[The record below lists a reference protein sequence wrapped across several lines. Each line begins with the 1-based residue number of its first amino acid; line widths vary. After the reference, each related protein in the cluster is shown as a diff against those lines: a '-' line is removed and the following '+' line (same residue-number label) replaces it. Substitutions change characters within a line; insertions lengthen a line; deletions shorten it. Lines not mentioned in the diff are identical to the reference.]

1 MSKKLLS
8 LALALVMCLGLTVP
22 AFAVA
27 SNWKLEVP
35 GKTDAEV
42 FVGGKTFIL
51 RDWNFDVYD
60 PSFGEIVSYNLYK
73 DNVCVLAKGDTA
85 VFTYK
90 PEEST
95 NQGGFDGFGGAAGGG
110 SVFSLEAWS
119 DPDGDGVYDRRMI
132 SESYD
137 HEEGEL
143 APGNEYEVLPVGTD
157 VDFMEIFGYYQPMW
171 GTGGEDLVR
180 LSADRVLELF
190 GPNTLVK
197 ITADILTVDPAEGD
211 WYILGSDFVIFQVV

>member
-180 LSADRVLELF
+180 LPADGVL
-190 GPNTLVK
+190 
-197 ITADILTVDPAEGD
+197 
-211 WYILGSDFVIFQVV
+211 